1 MKHKLQ
7 QKQRNHF
14 NMLNDSNSTLL
25 NKDGNIP
32 SSELTKRAYAAA
44 EKDKNEHFHQ
54 QDDFNPYHQ
63 VSRRETM
70 NRPIDSQSI
79 KKSRVKSNQGLGGQI
94 HTRTGTHMQRR

>member
-32 SSELTKRAYAAA
+32 SNELTKRAYAAA
-44 EKDKNEHFHQ
+44 EKDKSEQYDHQ
-54 QDDFNPYHQ
+54 LDFNPYYQ
-63 VSRRETM
+63 VSRRETK
-70 NRPIDSQSI
+70 NQPIDSQSI
-79 KKSRVKSNQGLGGQI
+79 TKSRVKSNQGLSGQI